1 VNGPWDLAIDDHS
14 DHASIFVSN
23 VLTGTVVRLDVSVGP
38 SKVTV
43 TNATEIAD
51 GYAFGLNAAAFV
63 VGPTGLAFDADVLY
77 VASTADN
84 AIFAVPNAGSRTAPP
99 LNGTGTVIFQGNHLH
114 GPLALALTPN
124 GKLLTSNGDAIKP
137 PVPPQLPS
145 EIVEF
150 TKDGHFIGQL
160 SIDSAPGAAFGIAIV
175 PTSENTARCA
185 MVNDDDNTIIVLTVN
200 AGE

>member
-1 VNGPWDLAIDDHS
+1 
-14 DHASIFVSN
+14 
-23 VLTGTVVRLDVSVGP
+23 VLSGTVVRLDVSVGP

-43 TNATEIAD
+43 TNATEIAH

-63 VGPTGLAFDADVLY
+63 VGPTGLAFDAQADVLY
-77 VASTADN
+77 VASTSDN
-84 AIFAVPNAGSRTAPP
+84 QIFKIQNAENTNISVDKGSLVYNDPT
-99 LNGTGTVIFQGNHLH
+99 HLH

-124 GKLLTSNGDAIKP
+124 GHLLTSNGDAINP

-150 TKDGHFIGQL
+150 TKDGQFIGQL
-160 SIDSAPGAAFGIAIV
+160 SIDINPGAAFGIAIV
-175 PTSENTARCA
+175 PAGENTARFA
-185 MVNDDDNTIIVLTVN
+185 AVNDDDNTIIVLTLN